1 MKRWQ
6 RILVSVL
13 FFVSAGACA
22 GKPVIVEQWAD
33 PSSQTIERAAYR
45 IVFEPLKT
53 GGKSFR
59 TFSLTLENKTAAEI
73 EIDWNQT
80 RYVHNQNIRGGFVF
94 AGIEP
99 KDTKAGTIPADK
111 VGGGETFQREIAPQR
126 LLAYATIRDK
136 SVAPGQSGINAGP
149 VPEGRNGIALL
160 LRMDGKEFRE
170 KLAVDI
176 GRGK

>member
-1 MKRWQ
+1 MKRRL

-13 FFVSAGACA
+13 FFLSIGACA
-22 GKPVIVEQWAD
+22 GKPVVVEQWAD
-33 PSSQTIERAAYR
+33 PSGQVIEKASYR
-45 IVFEPLKT
+45 IVFEPLKK

-99 KDTKAGTIPADK
+99 EDTKAGTIPADK
-111 VGGGETFQREIAPQR
+111 VAGGETFQRELAPQR
-126 LLAYATIRDK
+126 LLAFATMRDK

-149 VPEGRNGIALL
+149 VPEGRNGIALV
-160 LRMDGKEFRE
+160 LRIDGRQIRE
-170 KLAVDI
+170 NLAVNI

>member
-6 RILVSVL
+6 KILVSVL
-13 FFVSAGACA
+13 FFLAIGACA
-22 GKPVIVEQWAD
+22 GKPGIVEQWAD
-33 PSSQTIERAAYR
+33 PSSQTIEKASYR

-59 TFSLTLENKTAAEI
+59 TFSLMLENKAAAEI

-80 RYVHNQNIRGGFVF
+80 RYVHNQNIMGGFVF
-94 AGIEP
+94 AGIGPE
-99 KDTKAGTIPADK
+99 DAKAGTIPADK

-126 LLAYATIRDK
+126 LLAFAAMRDK

-149 VPEGRNGIALL
+149 LPEGRNGIVLL

-170 KLAVDI
+170 HLAVDI